1 MKVEVF
7 EMERFQS
14 IWENRVTHNLSESGV
29 HPMSLGELLD
39 PKEREA
45 IFDQRFIYVQ
55 TNGTPELRASIAA
68 LYPGATPDNIVVG
81 NGTAEAN
88 YITVWRLVEPGDEVV
103 MMLPNYMQIW
113 GVVRGQGATVVP
125 WRLREER
132 RWEADVDELAS
143 LVTPRTKLI
152 VVCNP
157 NNPTGSILSEAAR
170 RAIVGIAEK
179 AGAWILAD
187 EVYRGSE
194 LDGRET
200 TSFWGLS
207 DRVLVACGMSKACGL
222 PGLRIGWVAGPAP
235 MVAELWARKDY
246 LSIAPASLSDR
257 LAQIALRPDVRPRI
271 LARTRGL
278 INANLHA
285 LTEWMRGHEPGFRL
299 VPPRA
304 GAIAYPR
311 YSWPINSTRLM
322 ERLRDEQSVLVVP
335 GDQFGMD
342 GYLRIGLGN
351 EPGELKAGL
360 ARMDSVLESLGPPP
374 GFKALKDNS

>member
-1 MKVEVF
+1 MKLEVF

-29 HPMSLGELLD
+29 HPMALGELVD
-39 PKEREA
+39 AKDRDA
-45 IFDQRFIYVQ
+45 FFDQRFIYVQ
-55 TNGTPELRASIAA
+55 TNGTPALRESIAA
-68 LYPGATPDNIVVG
+68 LYPGAHAENVVVG

-113 GVVRGQGATVVP
+113 GVVRGLGATVVP
-125 WRLREER
+125 WRLREDR
-132 RWEADVDELAS
+132 GWEADVEELAS

-152 VVCNP
+152 AVCNP
-157 NNPTGSILSEAAR
+157 NNPTGSILSEPAM
-170 RAIVGIAEK
+170 RAIVAVAEK
-179 AGAWILAD
+179 VGAWVLAD
-187 EVYRGSE
+187 EVYRGAE

-200 TSFWGLS
+200 RSFWGLS
-207 DRVLVACGMSKACGL
+207 DRVLVACGLSKAYGL
-222 PGLRIGWVAGPAP
+222 PGLRIGWVVGQTA
-235 MVAELWARKDY
+235 MIAELWARKDY
-246 LSIAPASLSDR
+246 LSIAPSSLSDH
-257 LAQIALRPDVRPRI
+257 LARVALQPLVRPRI
-271 LARTRGL
+271 LERTRG
-278 INANLHA
+278 IVNGNLPV
-285 LTEWMRGHEPGFRL
+285 LVDWMKRHGSGFRL

-322 ERLRDEQSVLVVP
+322 ERLRDEQSLLLVP

-351 EPGELKAGL
+351 EPEDLKAGL
-360 ARMDSVLESLGPPP
+360 SRMDAVLESLGPAP
-374 GFKALKDNS
+374 GF

>member
-1 MKVEVF
+1 MKLELF

-39 PKEREA
+39 SKEREA
-45 IFDQRFIYVQ
+45 IFDQRLIYVQ
-55 TNGTPELRASIAA
+55 TNGTPALRESIAA
-68 LYPGATPDNIVVG
+68 LYPGATANNVVVG

-88 YITVWRLVEPGDEVV
+88 FITVWRLVERGDEVV

-132 RWEADVDELAS
+132 GWEADVDELAS

-152 VVCNP
+152 AVCNP
-157 NNPTGSILSEAAR
+157 NNPTGSILSEAAM
-170 RAIVGIAEK
+170 RAIVSVAEGV
-179 AGAWILAD
+179 GAWVLAD
-187 EVYRGSE
+187 EVYRGAE

-200 TSFWGLS
+200 RSFWGLS
-207 DRVLVACGMSKACGL
+207 DRVLVTGGLSKAYGL

-235 MVAELWARKDY
+235 MIAELWERKDY
-246 LSIAPASLSDR
+246 LSIAPSSLSDH
-257 LAQIALRPDVRPRI
+257 LAQIALGPDVRPRI
-271 LARTRGL
+271 LERTRG
-278 INANLHA
+278 IVNANFPVLA
-285 LTEWMRGHEPGFRL
+285 EWMRGHEPGFRL

-304 GAIAYPR
+304 GAITYPR
-311 YSWPINSTRLM
+311 YSWPINSTKLV
-322 ERLRDEQSVLVVP
+322 ERLRDEQSLLVVP

-351 EPGELKAGL
+351 EPEDLKASL
-360 ARMDSVLESLGPPP
+360 ARMNSVLESLGPAP
-374 GFKALKDNS
+374 GF

>member
-1 MKVEVF
+1 MKVELF

-29 HPMSLGELLD
+29 HPLSLGELLD

-55 TNGTPELRASIAA
+55 TNGSPALRASIAA
-68 LYPGATPDNIVVG
+68 LYPGATADNIVVG

-113 GVVRGQGATVVP
+113 GVVRGQGAIVVP

-132 RWEADVDELAS
+132 QWEADVDALAS

-152 VVCNP
+152 AVCNP
-157 NNPTGSILSEAAR
+157 NNPTGSILSEAAM

-179 AGAWILAD
+179 AGAFILAD
-187 EVYRGSE
+187 EVYRGAE

-200 TSFWGLS
+200 RSFWGLS
-207 DRVLVACGMSKACGL
+207 DRVLVACGMSKAYGL

-246 LSIAPASLSDR
+246 LSIAPASLSDH
-257 LAQIALRPDVRPRI
+257 LAQVALRPEVRPRI

-278 INANLHA
+278 INANLPA
-285 LTEWMRGHEPGFRL
+285 ITEWMRGHHPGFRL

-311 YSWPINSTRLM
+311 YSWPVNSTKLM
-322 ERLRDEQSVLVVP
+322 ERLRDERSVLVVP

-351 EPGELKAGL
+351 EPAELKAGL
-360 ARMDSVLESLGPPP
+360 ARMDGVLESLGPPP
-374 GFKALKDNS
+374 GFQGS

>member
-1 MKVEVF
+1 MKLEVF

-14 IWENRVTHNLSESGV
+14 IWENRVTHNMSESGV

-39 PKEREA
+39 AKEREA
-45 IFDQRFIYVQ
+45 LFDQRFIYVQ
-55 TNGTPELRASIAA
+55 TNGTPALRASIAA

-132 RWEADVDELAS
+132 QWEADVDELAS
-143 LVTPRTKLI
+143 LVTPRTRLI
-152 VVCNP
+152 AVCNP
-157 NNPTGSILSEAAR
+157 NNPTGSILGEAAM

-187 EVYRGSE
+187 EVYRGAE

-200 TSFWGLS
+200 RSFWGLS
-207 DRVLVACGMSKACGL
+207 DRVLVACGMSKAYGL
-222 PGLRIGWVAGPAP
+222 PGLRIGWVAGQAP
-235 MVAELWARKDY
+235 MIAELWARKDY
-246 LSIAPASLSDR
+246 LSIAPASLSDH
-257 LAQIALRPDVRPRI
+257 LAQAALRPEVRPQI
-271 LARTRGL
+271 LARTRAL
-278 INANLHA
+278 INANLPA
-285 LTEWMRGHEPGFRL
+285 ITEWMRGHDPGFRL

-311 YSWPINSTRLM
+311 YSWPVNSTKLM
-322 ERLRDEQSVLVVP
+322 ERLRDERSVLVVP

-360 ARMDSVLESLGPPP
+360 ARMDRVLDSLGPPP
-374 GFKALKDNS
+374 GFEGSEE